1 MNHLR
6 TDFHI
11 ASPPAAMASSPSLEA
26 PGRLGPEAQDGL
38 RPGVQGRPNPGG
50 QGLLA
55 RILAFALVALAP
67 WPLAVRAQPSR
78 TAESIWSQEDA
89 SQRALQLV
97 PSGARVDS
105 TACQE
110 IGVGSMGGLPRYRCT
125 VRFSPGAA
133 SPGAASPGGAS
144 PASAS
149 P

>member
-1 MNHLR
+1 M
-6 TDFHI
+6 T
-11 ASPPAAMASSPSLEA
+11 SSPSLVA
-26 PGRLGPEAQDGL
+26 SSRRGPEAQGGP
-38 RPGVQGRPNPGG
+38 RPGVQGRPSRGG
-50 QGLLA
+50 QGLRAATLA
-55 RILAFALVALAP
+55 LTLVALAP
-67 WPLAVRAQPSR
+67 WPPAVRAQPSR

-97 PSGARVDS
+97 PTGAKVDS

-133 SPGAASPGGAS
+133 SPGAASPGGAN
-144 PASAS
+144 PEGAS

>member
-11 ASPPAAMASSPSLEA
+11 ACPPAAMTFSPSLEA
-26 PGRLGPEAQDGL
+26 PGRRAGTALTLMAL
-38 RPGVQGRPNPGG
+38 
-50 QGLLA
+50 
-55 RILAFALVALAP
+55 ALVALAA

-125 VRFSPGAA
+125 VRFSPG
-133 SPGAASPGGAS
+133 GAS
-144 PASAS
+144 PESAS

>member
-11 ASPPAAMASSPSLEA
+11 ACPPAAMTSSPSLEA
-26 PGRLGPEAQDGL
+26 PGRRGPGA
-38 RPGVQGRPNPGG
+38 PGRPNPGG
-50 QGLLA
+50 QGLRA
-55 RILAFALVALAP
+55 GTALVLMALALAALAP
-67 WPLAVRAQPSR
+67 WPLAARAQPSR

-97 PSGARVDS
+97 PTGAKVDS

-125 VRFSPGAA
+125 VRFSPE
-133 SPGAASPGGAS
+133 GAS
-144 PASAS
+144 P
-149 P
+149 

>member
-11 ASPPAAMASSPSLEA
+11 ACPPAAMTSSPTLEA
-26 PGRLGPEAQDGL
+26 PGRRGPEAQDGP
-38 RPGVQGRPNPGG
+38 RPAVQGRPSRGG
-50 QGLLA
+50 QGLRAGTLGLA
-55 RILAFALVALAP
+55 LAALAP
-67 WPLAVRAQPSR
+67 WPLAARAQPSR

-97 PSGARVDS
+97 PTGARVDS

-125 VRFSPGAA
+125 VRFSPE
-133 SPGAASPGGAS
+133 GAS
-144 PASAS
+144 P
-149 P
+149 

>member
-1 MNHLR
+1 M
-6 TDFHI
+6 TF
-11 ASPPAAMASSPSLEA
+11 SPSLEA
-26 PGRLGPEAQDGL
+26 PGRRAGT
-38 RPGVQGRPNPGG
+38 
-50 QGLLA
+50 
-55 RILAFALVALAP
+55 ALALMALALMALAA

-89 SQRALQLV
+89 SQRARQLV

-133 SPGAASPGGAS
+133 SPDTASPGGAS

>member
-1 MNHLR
+1 M
-6 TDFHI
+6 T
-11 ASPPAAMASSPSLEA
+11 SSPSLEA
-26 PGRLGPEAQDGL
+26 PGRRRPEAQDGP
-38 RPGVQGRPNPGG
+38 RRGVQGRPNPGG
-50 QGLLA
+50 QGLRAGTALVLLA
-55 RILAFALVALAP
+55 LALVALAP
-67 WPLAVRAQPSR
+67 WPLAARAQPSR

-97 PSGARVDS
+97 PTGAQVDS

-133 SPGAASPGGAS
+133 SPGAASPGGAN
-144 PASAS
+144 PEGAS

>member
-1 MNHLR
+1 M
-6 TDFHI
+6 TF
-11 ASPPAAMASSPSLEA
+11 SPSLEA
-26 PGRLGPEAQDGL
+26 PGRRAGTA
-38 RPGVQGRPNPGG
+38 
-50 QGLLA
+50 LA
-55 RILAFALVALAP
+55 LMVLALVALAA

-133 SPGAASPGGAS
+133 SPGGAS
-144 PASAS
+144 PESAS

>member
-1 MNHLR
+1 
-6 TDFHI
+6 
-11 ASPPAAMASSPSLEA
+11 MAL
-26 PGRLGPEAQDGL
+26 
-38 RPGVQGRPNPGG
+38 
-50 QGLLA
+50 
-55 RILAFALVALAP
+55 ALVALAA

-125 VRFSPGAA
+125 VRFSPG
-133 SPGAASPGGAS
+133 GANPE
-144 PASAS
+144 SAS

>member
-11 ASPPAAMASSPSLEA
+11 ACPPAAMTSSPSLEA
-26 PGRLGPEAQDGL
+26 PGRRGPEAQGGP
-38 RPGVQGRPNPGG
+38 RPGVQGRPSRGG
-50 QGLLA
+50 QGLRAWTLA
-55 RILAFALVALAP
+55 LALVALAP

-97 PSGARVDS
+97 PTGAKVDS

-125 VRFSPGAA
+125 VRFSPE
-133 SPGAASPGGAS
+133 GAS
-144 PASAS
+144 P
-149 P
+149 